1 MELGDFSGSK
11 TEDLSDRTSEM
22 KKGQFQCI
30 KTWER
35 KMAEFCYQEKEEQ
48 LRLG

>member
-1 MELGDFSGSK
+1 MELGDFSGLK
-11 TEDLSDRTSEM
+11 TKDISDRTSEM

-35 KMAEFCYQEKEEQ
+35 KMAEFCYQEEEQ